1 MAPESLADNVYT
13 SKSDVWSFG
22 VLCWE
27 LITLGASPYPGVPVQ
42 NLYNLLKAGFRME
55 KPDNCSD
62 EM

>member
-13 SKSDVWSFG
+13 SKSDVWAFG

-27 LITLGASPYPGVPVQ
+27 LITLGASPYPGIPVQ
-42 NLYNLLKAGFRME
+42 SLYHLLKSGYRME
-55 KPDNCSD
+55 KPENCSD